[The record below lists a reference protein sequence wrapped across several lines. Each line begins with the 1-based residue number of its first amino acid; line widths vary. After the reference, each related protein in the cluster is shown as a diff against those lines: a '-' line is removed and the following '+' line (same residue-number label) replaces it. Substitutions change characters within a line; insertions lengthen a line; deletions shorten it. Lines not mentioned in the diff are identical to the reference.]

1 MNVVQVGLGNNATF
15 LQNLAGTE
23 EEWDPHIKWLLE
35 CVSED
40 RPEHVSGI
48 GVEPV
53 EQHVRALEHGP
64 MTRLSHVALVQVAL
78 GEDVAEGVAVHAL
91 TEKDKDALLQ
101 QVRPAWRD
109 DLGWHLEYLMNM
121 SCVGGAPP
129 AFEQHRRWLQRPFSV
144 DANLEVLR
152 ANLWSYGM
160 LAQTLNFRG
169 CEILI
174 VDTEG
179 HDAKILRSMI
189 AHCQEQENNGFSD
202 WPEVVQ
208 FETMSHCDKVEG
220 KGTEWRVITQLQE
233 VGYELVH
240 FSHRNSQLVRK
251 AALLCPRIHK
261 WAGTMACR
269 YCQKRYAFP
278 YLSDHLGTAC
288 TLCCYG
294 W

>member
-1 MNVVQVGLGNNATF
+1 M
-15 LQNLAGTE
+15 
-23 EEWDPHIKWLLE
+23 
-35 CVSED
+35 
-40 RPEHVSGI
+40 
-48 GVEPV
+48 
-53 EQHVRALEHGP
+53 
-64 MTRLSHVALVQVAL
+64 
-78 GEDVAEGVAVHAL
+78 HAL
-91 TEKDKDALLQ
+91 TENGH
-101 QVRPAWRD
+101 VRA
-109 DLGWHLEYLMNM
+109 
-121 SCVGGAPP
+121 CV
-129 AFEQHRRWLQRPFSV
+129 
-144 DANLEVLR
+144 R
-152 ANLWSYGM
+152 ANLWSYGK

-174 VDTEG
+174 VGTEG

-189 AHCQEQENNGFSD
+189 AHCQEQERNGFSD

-240 FSHRNSQLVRK
+240 FSHRNSQLVRRD
-251 AALLCPRIHK
+251 ALLCPRIHK

-269 YCQKRYAFP
+269 DCQKRHAFP

-288 TLCCYG
+288 RLCCRVSGYG